1 MTFSDKTIVNFVKQH
16 FVPVWESVVPTR
28 VTTFDLGG
36 GKTVTGINNG
46 EIALYVCRP
55 DGKVIDIL
63 PGLRS
68 PQETL
73 DFLRAA
79 KAALERTGG
88 DEAAVRATH
97 RRLLKAT
104 GGARPLPSVLPVQ
117 PAERRDATDEIRN
130 MAKKS
135 ILVTPTER
143 VMVVQP
149 KRVGALRAAIHASLS
164 GADLKTPDGWKVYVF
179 ETIMSEPLKGGSR
192 RFAPASLTVR

>member
-1 MTFSDKTIVNFVKQH
+1 MTFSDKTIVNYVKKN
-16 FVPVWESVVPTR
+16 FVPAWESVAPTR

-46 EIALYVCRP
+46 EIALYVCRS

-73 DFLRAA
+73 DFLRNA
-79 KAALERTGG
+79 KADLERTGG
-88 DEAAVRATH
+88 DEAAVRANH
-97 RRLLKAT
+97 RRLLKAA
-104 GGARPLPSVLPVQ
+104 GGVPLSLPVLRAQ
-117 PAERRDATDEIRN
+117 PAERRDATDELRN

-135 ILVTPTER
+135 VFVAPTER
-143 VMVVQP
+143 GMVVQP
-149 KRVGALRAAIHASLS
+149 KRPGELRAAIHFNMAANS
-164 GADLKTPDGWKVYVF
+164 LKTPDNWKIYVF
-179 ETIMSEPLKGGSR
+179 ETLMNEPLKGGGK